1 MNKQPKN
8 EVFRDISNNI
18 TSWHPVLHLK
28 LQVSRPE
35 IVRVCTLSCI
45 SHLVSPMYYIS
56 KAWAPDKH
64 LGRCLRLLFWDP
76 HFHAMIQTCYSSN
89 TTITARWEIT
99 KSTIFHE

>member
-8 EVFRDISNNI
+8 QIFRDISNNI
-18 TSWHPVLHLK
+18 TSWHPALHFK

-56 KAWAPDKH
+56 KA
-64 LGRCLRLLFWDP
+64 
-76 HFHAMIQTCYSSN
+76 
-89 TTITARWEIT
+89 
-99 KSTIFHE
+99 